1 MLDKLKAYAAQ
12 ALCAFLAVALLV
24 AGWRLHRALLDAE
37 QTRTTLRAERED
49 RQSEATERALVAL
62 EDARATFRRNEIH
75 ARNQQEI
82 ADAQTKQDRAR
93 AAALAAATADGERMR
108 HQIRDF
114 AAACGGGE
122 TATIAAAIADCR
134 HRAAALGQLYEEADR
149 QAEEFAGAAEQHAD
163 EIRTL
168 KRVVQNDRALSAP

>member
-1 MLDKLKAYAAQ
+1 MLDKLKAYAAIVACAVL
-12 ALCAFLAVALLV
+12 ALTLAAV
-24 AGWRLHRALLDAE
+24 GWRLHVAQLDAAKA
-37 QTRTTLRAERED
+37 RTDLHAERED
-49 RQSEATERALVAL
+49 RKREQTERTRVAL

-93 AAALAAATADGERMR
+93 AAALAAAAADGERMR
-108 HQIRDF
+108 NQIREF

-122 TATIAAAIADCR
+122 AATVAAAIADCR
-134 HRAAALGQLYEEADR
+134 HRAATLWQLYEEADR

-163 EIRTL
+163 EIRIL
-168 KRVVQNDRALSAP
+168 KRVVSNDRALSAP